1 MDFCLHIHI
10 VSCILCNNFSHVRTI
25 AHYKLTFSATF
36 FLKYFF
42 SLPLQMFSY
51 LSPDHNC
58 LRERLACW
66 IDLECN
72 TPANRD
78 RTAPVRWTA
87 SRGKRHQTDRHHIW
101 WAATRSTVPTT
112 TFSCWTNR
120 CETQWSKMCFPL
132 KSNSFDCVVSCKRYT
147 YKTRLPKVCMNI
159 FFIFLFNN

>member
-10 VSCILCNNFSHVRTI
+10 SYYVIIFLTWEQSRITHSCMFPAIL
-25 AHYKLTFSATF
+25 F
-36 FLKYFF
+36 FISLPLKMFF
-42 SLPLQMFSY
+42 SLP
-51 LSPDHNC
+51 PDHNC
-58 LRERLACW
+58 PRERPACW

-87 SRGKRHQTDRHHIW
+87 SRGKRHQIDRHHIW

-132 KSNSFDCVVSCKRYT
+132 KSNSFDCVVSCKRYIQNAAS
-147 YKTRLPKVCMNI
+147 KSLHEH
-159 FFIFLFNN
+159 FFYFSVQ